1 MFVNEEIYGY
11 SVIVID
17 ENGVSK
23 GEINKKSA
31 ISQAKEQ
38 GFDLVQ
44 VSKDNKGIPICK
56 FADAGKLKFE
66 ASKKKINNKPIETK
80 EMMFHLKTGE
90 HDIQVKKTK
99 IRAMLEKKCFVKFG
113 IELKGRENAFI
124 VNAKKTAKMGTI
136 PKATNI
142 EAIKTKTIVKGI
154 DLTNCPTIPVKK
166 NNGTKAATVVSVP
179 AIRGRLYS

>member
-124 VNAKKTAKMGTI
+124 VNAKELLNKAVSDLGDVAKWDEL
-136 PKATNI
+136 KVSDNI
-142 EAIKTKTIVKGI
+142 VFVILKPLREHAHVERPSQDK
-154 DLTNCPTIPVKK
+154 L
-166 NNGTKAATVVSVP
+166 
-179 AIRGRLYS
+179 

>member
-1 MFVNEEIYGY
+1 VIGRMFVNEEIYGY

-124 VNAKKTAKMGTI
+124 VNAKELLNKAVSDLGDVAKWDEL
-136 PKATNI
+136 KVSDNI
-142 EAIKTKTIVKGI
+142 VFVILKPLREHAHVERPSQDK
-154 DLTNCPTIPVKK
+154 L
-166 NNGTKAATVVSVP
+166 
-179 AIRGRLYS
+179 

>member
-1 MFVNEEIYGY
+1 VIGRMFVNEEIYGY

-66 ASKKKINNKPIETK
+66 ASKKKSNNKPIETK

-124 VNAKKTAKMGTI
+124 VNAKELLNKAVSDLGDVAKWDEL
-136 PKATNI
+136 KVSDNI
-142 EAIKTKTIVKGI
+142 VFVILKPLREHAHVERPSQDK
-154 DLTNCPTIPVKK
+154 L
-166 NNGTKAATVVSVP
+166 
-179 AIRGRLYS
+179 

>member
-1 MFVNEEIYGY
+1 MIGRMFVNEEIYGY

-124 VNAKKTAKMGTI
+124 VNAKELLNKAVSDLGDVAKWDEL
-136 PKATNI
+136 KVSDNI
-142 EAIKTKTIVKGI
+142 VFVILKPLREHAHVERPSQDK
-154 DLTNCPTIPVKK
+154 L
-166 NNGTKAATVVSVP
+166 
-179 AIRGRLYS
+179 